1 MTEVRVCTLRTDLYP
16 SREESIVLHE
26 PDCSRV
32 YRAGKARP
40 PSTRVILVERG
51 VEWRPVDEIDIDTC
65 SLIIVVLVGERA
77 LSSLF
82 LCHLVLDWGEFC
94 LQDFFR
100 GAEKYKLCRHKH
112 GKTVIKRAM
121 EQRAVTGEVGLALR
135 DTAKN
140 IL

>member
-1 MTEVRVCTLRTDLYP
+1 MRGGCATERHHNTNWTD
-16 SREESIVLHE
+16 EQI
-26 PDCSRV
+26 
-32 YRAGKARP
+32 KATP
-40 PSTRVILVERG
+40 LQSHQ
-51 VEWRPVDEIDIDTC
+51 
-65 SLIIVVLVGERA
+65 S
-77 LSSLF
+77 
-82 LCHLVLDWGEFC
+82 